1 MIAEIERKK
10 YKLEYD
16 PQDPFVTP
24 SLAVA
29 YCSQLARD
37 FMPVLLDPHG
47 HGSKPFPPEFVAYR
61 LVIDSKRQR
70 LCILYELY
78 WRRQDCTWKELNK
91 DHDHDYEQI
100 QLHFNM
106 KTGDKEKIVVSSVG
120 PAKCAGHGVE
130 VYSHISKAKVREV
143 EYNTSPRGPFP
154 WGGDNGQKWIT
165 QVREIPIGQLV
176 FENERPVVLVVNCY
190 RAFAGYKKNL
200 SIEERNELYPKLE
213 RLDRS
218 LLKRWYYRHAKNR
231 FGHDISKPFDEP
243 YVMYY
248 PPPEDF
254 KSRLV
259 YGLLWLLFLIRKI
272 LLNRL
277 E

>member
-78 WRRQDCTWKELNK
+78 WR
-91 DHDHDYEQI
+91 
-100 QLHFNM
+100 
-106 KTGDKEKIVVSSVG
+106 
-120 PAKCAGHGVE
+120 
-130 VYSHISKAKVREV
+130 
-143 EYNTSPRGPFP
+143 
-154 WGGDNGQKWIT
+154 
-165 QVREIPIGQLV
+165 
-176 FENERPVVLVVNCY
+176 
-190 RAFAGYKKNL
+190 KN
-200 SIEERNELYPKLE
+200 
-213 RLDRS
+213 
-218 LLKRWYYRHAKNR
+218 
-231 FGHDISKPFDEP
+231 
-243 YVMYY
+243 
-248 PPPEDF
+248 
-254 KSRLV
+254 
-259 YGLLWLLFLIRKI
+259 
-272 LLNRL
+272 
-277 E
+277 